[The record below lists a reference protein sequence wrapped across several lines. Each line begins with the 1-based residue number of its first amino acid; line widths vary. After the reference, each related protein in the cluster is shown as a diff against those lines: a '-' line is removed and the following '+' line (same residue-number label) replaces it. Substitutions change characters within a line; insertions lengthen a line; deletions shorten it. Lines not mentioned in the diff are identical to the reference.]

1 MLVQPYYVTVTK
13 FFLLLLG
20 AYFVGMFPTATLL
33 GRRLGIDPSK
43 QGSGNPGASN
53 MYRLCSRKAGV
64 LVGLVDMLKGAL
76 PAAVALVWFDR
87 PIAHAVWLAA
97 VLGHCWPIVRRFHGG
112 KGVATAGGAGL
123 VISPVI
129 GLLCGLS
136 FLMVVKLFRV
146 AALGSLSIAF
156 FYPVLAA
163 LWGYPISEIAVSL
176 VVAAILVLRHRS
188 NIRKLLSKS

>member
-1 MLVQPYYVTVTK
+1 MQPYDVTVINI
-13 FFLLLLG
+13 FLLLVG
-20 AYFVGMFPTATLL
+20 AYLVGMFPTATLL

-64 LVGLVDMLKGAL
+64 LVGLVDMVKGAL
-76 PAAVALVWFDR
+76 PAAVAMLWFGR
-87 PIAHAVWLAA
+87 PVAHAVWLAA
-97 VLGHCWPIVRRFHGG
+97 VLGHVWPIVRRFRGG

-136 FLMVVKLFRV
+136 FFVVVKLFRV

-156 FYPVLAA
+156 AYPVLAA
-163 LWGYPISEIAVSL
+163 FWGYPLSEIAVSL
-176 VVAAILVLRHRS
+176 AVAAVLVLRHRS
-188 NIRKLLSKS
+188 NIHKLLSKS